1 MQKMIRKYDQLGAIG
16 LFLAALSGHWLIT
29 PANQPTATPLQY
41 GWAWAQVLAGLAV
54 ALWTHRRARTLK
66 SPTDAL
72 LPGSSQ

>member
-41 GWAWAQVLAGLAV
+41 GWGLGTSAGWARGRPVD
-54 ALWTHRRARTLK
+54 
-66 SPTDAL
+66 P
-72 LPGSSQ
+72 SSSAYPEVPH